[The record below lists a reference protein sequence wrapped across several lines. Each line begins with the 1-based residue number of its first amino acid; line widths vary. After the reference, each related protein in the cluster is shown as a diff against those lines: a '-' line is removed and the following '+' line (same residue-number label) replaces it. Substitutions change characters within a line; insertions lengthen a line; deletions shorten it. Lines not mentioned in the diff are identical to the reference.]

1 MRHLLDRRI
10 LFFGG
15 KGGVGKTTCAAAL
28 ALAVSQRRR
37 RVLLVSTDPAHS
49 TSDVFERPLGHD
61 EREIRPFLFG
71 IEIDAEI
78 EARKYL
84 DEVKA
89 RVGALFG
96 PAVLKEAVRQMEL
109 AAMMPGVSDVALF
122 DRMAEIVRTRS
133 AEFDLVV
140 FDTAPTGHTLRLL
153 RMPELMATW
162 IRALS
167 ARRREAL
174 QAAEVARGET
184 ATLPAAD
191 PVLASL
197 EARGRRLEQVRTVLS
212 QEGTTAVVLVL
223 LPERLPIE
231 ETARALRLL
240 EHMEM
245 QVQGLIINRVLP
257 DPADGDFLRARKA
270 QERVYLEEIG
280 RRFAEVPRVIVPQLE
295 RDVHG
300 IENLQR
306 IAERLLASNE

>member
-1 MRHLLDRRI
+1 
-10 LFFGG
+10 
-15 KGGVGKTTCAAAL
+15 VGKTTCAAAL
-28 ALAVSQRRR
+28 ALAASQRGRK
-37 RVLLVSTDPAHS
+37 VLLVSTDPAHS

-61 EREIRPFLFG
+61 EREIRPGLFG

-89 RVGALFG
+89 QVGALFG

-109 AAMMPGVSDVALF
+109 AATMPGVSDVALF

-133 AEFDLVV
+133 PGFDLVV

-153 RMPELMATW
+153 QMPELMATW

-174 QAAEVARGET
+174 RAAEVARGET
-184 ATLPAAD
+184 AARPAAD

-197 EARGRRLEQVRTVLS
+197 DSRGRRLEQVRVLLS
-212 QEGTTAVVLVL
+212 QEGTTAIVLVL

-231 ETARALRLL
+231 ETARALGLL
-240 EHMEM
+240 AHMQMRVE
-245 QVQGLIINRVLP
+245 GLVINRVLP
-257 DPADGDFLRARKA
+257 ERADGDFLRARKA

-280 RRFAEVPRVIVPQLE
+280 RRFAKLPRVIVPQLE
-295 RDVHG
+295 RDVYG
-300 IENLQR
+300 VENLQR
-306 IAERLLASNE
+306 IAERLLE

>member
-1 MRHLLDRRI
+1 VRHLLDRRI

-257 DPADGDFLRARKA
+257 DQADGDFLRARKA